1 MPASGEQPDVV
12 PDGEIPKVMT
22 KSVSR
27 DRVAINIPDKK
38 SGNIKVT
45 MKVTRR
51 PRVVVQRTNSGNSN
65 SN

>member
-22 KSVSR
+22 KSISR

-38 SGNIKVT
+38 SGKIKLQ
-45 MKVTRR
+45 MKVTHHAH
-51 PRVVVQRTNSGNSN
+51 VAVQCHKFWI
-65 SN
+65 